1 MEDKLTV
8 GNPVVVLGSAPHE
21 QFSPA
26 GFRGCIKLSDARA
39 GLCVQ
44 LCVSRIYSPCFW
56 YKEAQLK
63 KDDEFTAG
71 MCATWDMIEKS
82 LGYRAKVIL
91 NDSIMN
97 RGLLRSWMFHMVRVP
112 PGHTLENI
120 IKAMSFGQVYQIWC
134 DRSGIMFEEWVKRY
148 DSRPK
153 RPRMTES
160 QSVLGEPLSVRRTR
174 IS

>member
-26 GFRGCIKLSDARA
+26 GFRGCIKLLDDRA

-44 LCVSRIYSPCFW
+44 LAVSRIYTPCFW
-56 YKEAQLK
+56 YREAQLK
-63 KDDEFTAG
+63 MDDEFTAG
-71 MCATWDMIEKS
+71 LWATWEQIEKS
-82 LGYRAKVIL
+82 LGYRSKTIL
-91 NDSIMN
+91 NDSMMN
-97 RGLLRSWMFHMVRVP
+97 RGLLRSWMLSMVRVS

-120 IKAMSFGQVYQIWC
+120 IKNMSFRDVYNIWC
-134 DRSGIMFEEWVKRY
+134 DRSGMMYEKWVKLNDR
-148 DSRPK
+148 RPK

-160 QSVLGEPLSVRRTR
+160 TPVLGEPLSVRRTR